1 MSEKF
6 IVPGI
11 SYAVS
16 VKNAENASYE
26 KTNRVRIAIKENS
39 KAVVED
45 LTCRKSNESPVLFT
59 GTLEECM
66 EFISLVFNYT
76 EPDAY
81 DFNNKL
87 YELVHKSNRSDNP
100 VMTEIHYFLRAL
112 MQNNSLK
119 PLDCDYE
126 LENILK
132 AFCIKA
138 KEKNISTYEDFNS
151 DEGESLVVKCR
162 DLLKAQIKVRY
173 GEVYFVDE
181 FLIAVEDGLITD
193 DDGSG
198 NLLDENGN
206 EGPSVFNAIYFDG
219 EKDKYQIKM
228 PKDGNYPYVV
238 WYNK

>member
-16 VKNAENASYE
+16 VKNVENTPYK
-26 KTNRVRIAIKENS
+26 KTTCVRIAIKENN

-45 LTCRKSNESPVLFT
+45 LTCRKSNESPTLFT
-59 GTLEECM
+59 GTPEECM

-76 EPDAY
+76 EPDDY
-81 DFNNKL
+81 DFNREL
-87 YELVHKSNRSDNP
+87 YELAHKSKCSDNP
-100 VMTEIHYFLRAL
+100 IMAEIHYFLRAL
-112 MQNNSLK
+112 MQRNSLE

-138 KEKNISTYEDFNS
+138 REKNISTYEDFNS

-173 GEVYFVDE
+173 GEVCFVDE
-181 FLIAVEDGLITD
+181 FLSAVEDGTRYD

-198 NLLDENGN
+198 NLLDENGD
-206 EGPSVFNAIYFDG
+206 EGPSVFDAIYFSN
-219 EKDKYQIKM
+219 EENKYKIEM
-228 PKDGNYPYVV
+228 PKDRNYPYVV